1 MIKKVLNKFITC
13 MIVCLLLVSTIPSN
27 IYADDENKDF
37 WSYATEWY
45 SKEDLNYDV
54 TQSVDKLIG
63 TISGYIELTGTVI
76 IIIAAIVLG
85 IKYVLASAEGK
96 AIAKENIISLLVAC
110 IFFFGW
116 ANISNILYTG
126 KNFVLYS
133 QTNNTYQGTIL
144 NVYNIFKIIFQI
156 VALIAILYVGIK
168 YIFAGAEGKANLKSK
183 SWAFVIGMILIFSTI
198 EVLNIVSKIINESL
212 TVGG

>member
-1 MIKKVLNKFITC
+1 MIKNVLNKFIIC
-13 MIVCLLLVSTIPSN
+13 MVLCLLIVSTIPNN
-27 IYADDENKDF
+27 IYADF
-37 WSYATEWY
+37 WSDATNWY
-45 SKEDLNYDV
+45 EKEDLNYDV
-54 TQSVDKLIG
+54 TQSVNDLIS

-144 NVYNIFKIIFQI
+144 NVYNIFKFIFQI

-168 YIFAGAEGKANLKSK
+168 YIFAGAEGRANLKSK